1 MHISTFDSI
10 FFSLQALDR
19 RGQARLQLQKFTE
32 ALEDFEEA
40 KRIDPKTAAVDKN
53 ISSAKAGMGEP
64 AVDKAGAKKA
74 MGEANTEFKKGN
86 YEKAVECYT
95 KVLNS
100 YSGTMNINLNIQ
112 AMKLDP
118 GEDVYPANRANVYLK
133 MKKWEEAET
142 DCTDAIKLDPKAS
155 KVVRD
160 FSFDINLYFI

>member
-86 YEKAVECYT
+86 CEKAVECCT